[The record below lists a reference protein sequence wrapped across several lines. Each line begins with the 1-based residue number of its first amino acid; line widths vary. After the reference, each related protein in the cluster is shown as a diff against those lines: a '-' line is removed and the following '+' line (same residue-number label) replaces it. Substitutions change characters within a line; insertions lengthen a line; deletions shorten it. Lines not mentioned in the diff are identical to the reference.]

1 MKRLLMLLA
10 VLGFSGSLQ
19 AGNIIM
25 TGHDVLLH
33 AGQRSFDAAALDYI
47 RDGAA
52 KASYDIAVIG
62 TAGVG
67 SGRFTGGVN
76 VTGLGHGGSIALT
89 GSTLSGYGSATFWDA
104 ASIAAADFSTVDAIV
119 ILSHTSCG
127 GCSLTTAGA
136 DALEALAP
144 AIATAFNA
152 GLDIWANSGADD
164 ATYYDFLPPAVAT
177 AGHSIGGSSGFS
189 CTASGLAV
197 FGAVGCTG
205 PSSGGVSMINGYPTH
220 NRFSGFDA
228 SFDILEE
235 RVLSS
240 STEVITIG
248 LLDAVIGTDDISTVP
263 EPGTLTLFGL
273 GLLGLGSMR
282 RRRKAS

>member
-1 MKRLLMLLA
+1 MKKLLTLLV

-33 AGQRSFDAAALDYI
+33 SGQAGFDEKALDYI
-47 RDGAA
+47 RDGVA
-52 KASYDIAVIG
+52 KASYNIAVIG
-62 TAGVG
+62 TAGTG
-67 SGRFTGGVN
+67 SGRFTGNSQNIPQSV
-76 VTGLGHGGSIALT
+76 VHGGAISQT
-89 GSTLSGYGSATFWDA
+89 SGTLSGYASATFWDA
-104 ASIAAADFSTVDAIV
+104 GSIVAADFSTVDAIV

-144 AIATAFNA
+144 SIATAFNA
-152 GLDIWANSGADD
+152 GLDIWANSGAGD
-164 ATYYDFLPPAVAT
+164 TTFYNFLPPAVAT

-189 CTASGLAV
+189 CTTAGLAV
-197 FGAVGCTG
+197 FGAAGCAA
-205 PSSGGVSMINGYPTH
+205 SGSMINGYPTH
-220 NRFSGFDA
+220 NRFSGFDS
-228 SFDILEE
+228 SFDILET
-235 RVLSS
+235 RPGSG
-240 STEVITIG
+240 STT
-248 LLDAVIGTDDISTVP
+248 GTDDISSVP

-282 RRRKAS
+282 RRRQAS